1 MTESDAATYFGG
13 RTSVYDSAY
22 DRVDADGHA
31 LRARLAVVLGVLG
44 SGGGEALDAGM
55 GPGRLC
61 AELDARGWIVSGIDA
76 SEQMVEVARDRLPM
90 ARERLLRA
98 EIEALPFAPDSFDAV
113 AATGVLEY
121 ADITRAVSELARVL
135 RPGGI
140 AVLSYPN
147 PTAIYGVWK
156 TQVWYRATRFV
167 KRVLQRPHPDLP
179 RGAGRIPPERFE
191 QLLRSAGLESE
202 SRQYSSYLPMVTPL
216 ELLFPRLAAR
226 AGARFEGSGRLTG
239 RLLATQTVFAARKP
253 R

>member
-1 MTESDAATYFGG
+1 
-13 RTSVYDSAY
+13 
-22 DRVDADGHA
+22 
-31 LRARLAVVLGVLG
+31 
-44 SGGGEALDAGM
+44 
-55 GPGRLC
+55 
-61 AELDARGWIVSGIDA
+61 
-76 SEQMVEVARDRLPM
+76 M

-191 QLLRSAGLESE
+191 QLLRGAGLESE
-202 SRQYSSYLPMVTPL
+202 AREYSSYLPMVTRSSCCSHASPHAPAHGSKAPADSQGDSSQRRRL
-216 ELLFPRLAAR
+216 RRAKAALALDGVRCQEGGHASRWELAVNPEPRIRIVCSRRQFSVALVR
-226 AGARFEGSGRLTG
+226 TG
-239 RLLATQTVFAARKP
+239 VTTRPSLRPAIE
-253 R
+253 